1 MKPKSNMPKIE
12 QINYWIEQYLQAK
25 ASGDKTRMKMFE
37 AVILKLGGRVP
48 KL

>member
-1 MKPKSNMPKIE
+1 MPKIE

-37 AVILKLGGRVP
+37 AVIIKLGGRVP